1 VKLGGAT
8 RLRLSASNGKSPSSE
23 EKMFPTD
30 VVIVAGART
39 PMARYTG
46 VFSEVSAID
55 LGAHAAK
62 AAVQRSGVNPAEF
75 DHVVFGNVLQ
85 TSVDAIYGARHVG
98 LKAGL
103 KVETPAVT
111 VNRLCGSGIEAI
123 TQAAQRLLLGE
134 AQMVLAGGMENMTQA
149 PFVIRGARTGLKLG
163 GGTLED
169 SLFAGLTD
177 SYCGLPMALTAEK
190 LAEQVGI
197 TRKDAD
203 AYALRSQQAADAAAK
218 AGVFEEEIATVEVK
232 QGRKSVLFSQDD
244 HRRPETTME
253 TLEKLPPSFKKD
265 GMVTAGNASGIVD
278 GAAAVVVTREKAA
291 KVRGLK
297 PLGRIV
303 SWAVAGVDPSIMGIG
318 PVPSTRKALQLAGM
332 KLEQMDRVEV
342 NEAFAAQYL
351 AVEKELGL
359 DRDRTNVN
367 GGAIALGHP
376 LGASGTRLVITLL
389 NELRRKGLRYGV
401 ATACIGGGQGIAMIV
416 EALGN

>member
-1 VKLGGAT
+1 
-8 RLRLSASNGKSPSSE
+8 
-23 EKMFPTD
+23 MFPTD

-46 VFSEVSAID
+46 LFSEVSAIE

-62 AAVQRSGVNPAEF
+62 DALQRSGVDASEI

-85 TSVDAIYGARHVG
+85 TSADAIYGARHVG

-123 TQAAQRLLLGE
+123 AQAAQRLLLGE
-134 AQMVLAGGMENMTQA
+134 ANMVLAGGMENMTQA

-163 GGTLED
+163 GGALED
-169 SLFAGLTD
+169 FLFVGLTD

-190 LAEQVGI
+190 LATQRGI
-197 TRKDAD
+197 TRKEAD

-218 AGVFEEEIATVEVK
+218 AGVFEEEIVPVEVK
-232 QGRKSVLFSQDD
+232 QGRKSIVVSEDD

-253 TLEKLPPSFKKD
+253 TLEKLPPSFQKD

-278 GAAAVVVTREKAA
+278 GAAAVVVTREKTA
-291 KVRGLK
+291 KERELK

-303 SWAVAGVDPSIMGIG
+303 SWAAVGVDPSIMGIG

-332 KLEQMDRVEV
+332 KLEQIDRVEV

-359 DRDRTNVN
+359 QREKTNVN

-376 LGASGTRLVITLL
+376 LAASGARLVITLL
-389 NELRRKGLRYGV
+389 NELRRKGLRYGL

-416 EALGN
+416 EAL

>member
-1 VKLGGAT
+1 
-8 RLRLSASNGKSPSSE
+8 
-23 EKMFPTD
+23 MFPTD

-111 VNRLCGSGIEAI
+111 VNRLCGSGVEAI
-123 TQAAQRLLLGE
+123 AQAAQRLLLGE

-190 LAEQVGI
+190 LAEQAGI
-197 TRKDAD
+197 TRRDAD
-203 AYALRSQQAADAAAK
+203 AYALRSQQAADRAAK
-218 AGVFEEEIATVEVK
+218 AAVFEEEIAPVEVK
-232 QGRKSVLFSQDD
+232 QGRKSVLVSQDD

-291 KVRGLK
+291 KERGLK
-297 PLGRIV
+297 PLGRII

-401 ATACIGGGQGIAMIV
+401 AAACIGGGQGIAMIV